1 MQGIFADSCTMA
13 ADERRRQTTPFPL
26 KAGLIE
32 QLYADVIAWQSA
44 HRTRCIPS
52 ERGKDICERRLG
64 HRLRK
69 VLTRRH
75 KDLSN
80 YKDRSKVL
88 CPCHKKLSAA
98 QTALINSIPGVNVRA
113 YSGSGVRCVKKTI
126 WHERLVALA
135 LFQQQHHRLPKL
147 RRATDFGPSR
157 ESSLARWLQNAK
169 RRMAEQ
175 KLTPEQATQLLVITQ
190 ISADAGSQHPVPIQC
205 QLLFEGTVLTTT
217 RLFCIN

>member
-1 MQGIFADSCTMA
+1 MA
-13 ADERRRQTTPFPL
+13 ADERRRQTTSFPP

-44 HRTRCIPS
+44 HRTRSIPK

-64 HRLRK
+64 QRLRK
-69 VLTRRH
+69 VLLRRH
-75 KDLSN
+75 KDLSEPS
-80 YKDRSKVL
+80 RKVL

-135 LFQQQHHRLPKL
+135 LFQQQHHRLPKQ
-147 RRATDFGPSR
+147 RRATESST

-205 QLLFEGTVLTTT
+205 QLLFEGTVLATT

>member
-1 MQGIFADSCTMA
+1 MA
-13 ADERRRQTTPFPL
+13 ADERRRQTTSFPP

-44 HRTRCIPS
+44 HRTRSIPK

-135 LFQQQHHRLPKL
+135 LFQQQHHRLPKQ
-147 RRATDFGPSR
+147 RRATESST

-190 ISADAGSQHPVPIQC
+190 ISADARSQHPVPIQC
-205 QLLFEGTVLTTT
+205 QLLLEGTVPVTT